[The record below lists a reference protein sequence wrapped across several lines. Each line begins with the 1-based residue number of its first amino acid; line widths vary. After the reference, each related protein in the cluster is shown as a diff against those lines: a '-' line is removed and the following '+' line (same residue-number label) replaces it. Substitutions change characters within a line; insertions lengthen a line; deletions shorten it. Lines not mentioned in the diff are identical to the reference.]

1 MKRLQLT
8 RSEGDI
14 SSEAR
19 VLLEFDL
26 DPNAKNWNSYVGYS
40 EGFHDLLIIG
50 NSVTFAPGE
59 ATATFDLPVVAGSH
73 AEADEWVDVTLVPE
87 YSNYFSA
94 VPGAPL
100 RLTILDS

>member
-1 MKRLQLT
+1 MQFRKTTKRK
-8 RSEGDI
+8 D
-14 SSEAR
+14 
-19 VLLEFDL
+19 
-26 DPNAKNWNSYVGYS
+26 WNSYVGYS

-87 YSNYFSA
+87 NSNYFSA